1 MKNSFRRSVQSFRRR
16 FSATATD
23 GAKFQK
29 QGSSFADKAVFL
41 NHLMVEY
48 KGVIAIASLSVAVV
62 CGLYVKIGVS
72 NY

>member
-16 FSATATD
+16 FSATVTD

-48 KGVIAIASLSVAVV
+48 KGVIAIASLSVAVGISPWII
-62 CGLYVKIGVS
+62 C
-72 NY
+72 